1 MHRIFHKETALFTRA
16 FRTMLDIDFP
26 ELQSVDIV
34 DSDLTDASVL
44 ERHVDTVFLIET
56 AAGKHVLALESQTWD
71 KKEKR
76 SSWPFYVAALYNKYD
91 ADVTLLIVTP
101 ERATASWA
109 RKPIRIGLPEH
120 PTMIVQPLVLGPD
133 NVPPVRTTEQAAS
146 DVVLAVFSAITH
158 RKSDHIDRIL
168 YALAHALDS
177 ISPETGRE
185 LAELT
190 AVGLSE
196 SAGQQIWRELMAT
209 RFKTR
214 TFFDDWRDEA
224 RAEVRAEARA
234 EVRAEALAEGES
246 MGEAKGEANALL
258 AVLAA
263 RGIDVPD
270 DAHARITS
278 CTDVEQISTWVRNA
292 VTASSIDEVFA

>member
-1 MHRIFHKETALFTRA
+1 MFARA
-16 FRTMLDIDFP
+16 FRTMLDIEFP

-56 AAGKHVLALESQTWD
+56 AAGKHVLALESQTWEGND
-71 KKEKR
+71 KR
-76 SSWPFYVAALYNKYD
+76 SAWPFYVAALHNKYK

-120 PTMIVQPLVLGPD
+120 PSMIVRPLVLGPD
-133 NVPPVRTTEQAAS
+133 NVPAVRTTQQATG
-146 DVVLAVFSAITH
+146 DVMLAVFSAITH
-158 RKSDHIDRIL
+158 RTSDYIDQIL
-168 YALAHALDS
+168 YALADALES
-177 ISPETGRE
+177 ISPETGAD

-224 RAEVRAEARA
+224 RADGRAEGLSAGR
-234 EVRAEALAEGES
+234 AEGE
-246 MGEAKGEANALL
+246 ADALL
-258 AVLAA
+258 AVLTA
-263 RGIDVPD
+263 RGIEVPD
-270 DAHARITS
+270 DARARITS
-278 CTDVEQISTWVRNA
+278 CTDVDQLSTWISNA
-292 VTASSIDEVFA
+292 VTATSIDEVLS